1 MALADVVNGRA
12 RVMRRP
18 MSPAVRKASAVG
30 AFVLGG
36 LVLCIIGI
44 LLFGGTRFLEPK
56 LRVVVY
62 FQDSVA
68 GLAVGAP
75 VTLRGVQIGTVS
87 RMRVYI
93 KLPELVPVIPV
104 YLDIDPNRVSWQ
116 KGSKEATA
124 NDLELAIRAGL
135 RAQLETQS
143 LVTGQASVNLDFH
156 PDTPA
161 NMVSAD
167 SSVPEIPSI
176 PSDFQHIK
184 DQIADLNLKDL
195 TEKARSAL
203 VNINAVAA
211 DLNGK
216 LGPMVDSIKQ
226 TSDTA
231 QLALETVN
239 VAVHQVQGDASRT
252 LNSINDLAV
261 SAQGQVTSSGKNVDE
276 TLADVRQVA
285 NEANKLLG
293 SLNEVTA
300 AHGQVRS
307 DLASTMRD
315 LANAAS
321 SLRGFSHDIE
331 SHPSDLLLGH
341 SSK

>member
-1 MALADVVNGRA
+1 MALADVANGRS

-18 MSPAVRKASAVG
+18 ASPAIRKATSVG

-36 LVLCIIGI
+36 LVLCVIGI
-44 LLFGGTRFLEPK
+44 LLFGGTRLLEPK

-87 RMRVYI
+87 SMRVYI

-104 YLDIDPNRVSWQ
+104 YLNIDPNRVSW
-116 KGSKEATA
+116 SKTSAEATT
-124 NDLELAIRAGL
+124 NDLALAIRAGL

-167 SSVPEIPSI
+167 AGVPEIPSI

-211 DLNGK
+211 ELNGK
-216 LGPMVDSIKQ
+216 LGPTVDSLKQ
-226 TSDTA
+226 TADTA
-231 QLALETVN
+231 QIALDTMN
-239 VAVHQVQGDASRT
+239 VALRQVQGDASHT
-252 LNSINDLAV
+252 MNSINDLAV
-261 SAQGQVTSSGKNVDE
+261 ATQNQVKTSGKSVDE

-285 NEANKLLG
+285 DQANKLLG
-293 SLNEVTA
+293 SLNDVTA

-315 LANAAS
+315 LAAAAS

-331 SHPSDLLLGH
+331 SHPSDLLLGRT
-341 SSK
+341 SK